1 MVVLRYQRILY
12 YSGLAAILA
21 WALFVYRRFYS
32 VDPSRQMLVY
42 LLLGGGLAVSWIS
55 IRVEPGIKSTLAALW
70 LTLTL
75 GVIATIAFMHP
86 LAALGMVA
94 MAGTWY
100 VMGANLVQWLGVAAK
115 PRLTKTIH
123 AMSVGM
129 ALYSLVVLGLGAAR
143 LLHAF
148 VLWGLMGV
156 VLAWGARKF
165 QPACIRTSIVDGHR
179 RLMQMGMLG
188 WLMLLLGS
196 VYFGIFLVKNLA
208 PPLLGD
214 DLTYHLAVARIFAR
228 DSAVHFLPYFTHFN
242 SPFGAEMLY
251 TAGMVLGSEY
261 ALTGLINLGYAV
273 ALLGAFILLGRRLG
287 GSGIGGVT
295 AWLIF
300 FSVPYY
306 TILTYSGSADLKFL
320 LYVLLAIDAFLWWCE
335 TNSIRTLV
343 LCAAEVG
350 FSFHYR
356 YHGLILFAALFLSV
370 AWKLRLPETRRRDWR
385 SLLYFVGI
393 AALVGCPWLLRNWI
407 NTGNPIFPTSTH
419 FFHGYFGDLEMSEI
433 WREYGNP
440 ASPWLFGAYGLGMG
454 WLNYLTLPWRV
465 TFLGGVFEGYE
476 LTPVFLVLAPF
487 GLWFMARNRP
497 ARNLSLFA
505 GFYATAW
512 FFQMHQL
519 KFLIPAF
526 AVCALVAAAGALA
539 WAEQL
544 GRWGRGAIVA
554 LVLAPTICALKIPLV
569 YSREQLQDA
578 ISIALHPRG
587 KGEFLTKHFGV
598 YPMIESMNRELPKDA
613 LVFSV
618 DEQNLFYL
626 DRSYILGGPH
636 HQIFVDYRTMVTFR
650 DLLARLREL
659 RVTHLLMRLG
669 PPAPDHLIGAP
680 HAALALLVRA
690 VDFSQLHEIK
700 RHQELVLYKINYDP
714 DLGPYNPTKHA
725 DYVELGDV
733 LMEYGMLER
742 ARVQYAKAGQAGA
755 SKCAAIQQMD
765 SLARG
770 RFYLSKARELRRTF
784 FLGPALKEFTAA
796 RASGV
801 VAEAE
806 QGAQGVAE
814 VYQAGM
820 QFAPHI
826 WARLP
831 SGDWFFRQKTF

>member
-1 MVVLRYQRILY
+1 MLQVVFA
-12 YSGLAAILA
+12 GLALL
-21 WALFVYRRFYS
+21 WAGWCYFKFYDI
-32 VDPSRQMLVY
+32 DPSRQHLILVAFCLVLGVGIVGRRPMLNVVVGWGGAIALLGLLVAMVIVHTRAFLVIGVMIAAWWSTGDLCLRLIKIAPTGQLAGAMHRLALGITVNSV
-42 LLLGGGLAVSWIS
+42 LLL
-55 IRVEPGIKSTLAALW
+55 
-70 LTLTL
+70 
-75 GVIATIAFMHP
+75 
-86 LAALGMVA
+86 ALGC
-94 MAGTWY
+94 
-100 VMGANLVQWLGVAAK
+100 LG
-115 PRLTKTIH
+115 RLT
-123 AMSVGM
+123 G
-129 ALYSLVVLGLGAAR
+129 
-143 LLHAF
+143 AF
-148 VLWGLMGV
+148 VWGTLV
-156 VLAWGARKF
+156 
-165 QPACIRTSIVDGHR
+165 
-179 RLMQMGMLG
+179 
-188 WLMLLLGS
+188 LMLLPALGQAKKIR
-196 VYFGIFLVKNLA
+196 FGAFWRQQQSHMKDADTLVLAVGIVVGCFLVLMTVRGLA
-208 PPLLGD
+208 PPLLAD
-214 DLTYHLAVARIFAR
+214 DLTYHLGVARIFAR
-228 DSAVHFLPYFTHFN
+228 EGSSAFLPFFTHFN
-242 SPFGAEMLY
+242 SPLGAEMLY
-251 TAGMVLGSEY
+251 AGGLVLGSEY
-261 ALTGLINLGYAV
+261 AVAGLTNLGFTI
-273 ALLGAFILLGRRLG
+273 LLIGAFVLLSRRLAHAEAG
-287 GSGIGGVT
+287 
-295 AWLIF
+295 WLAALMLL
-300 FSVPYY
+300 SVPYY
-306 TILTYSGSADLKFL
+306 LLVAQSGSADLKYLAF
-320 LYVLLAIDAFLWWCE
+320 VLLAIEAFFHWKDERSNGALW
-335 TNSIRTLV
+335 
-343 LCAAEVG
+343 LCAVEAG
-350 FSFHYR
+350 ASLHYR
-356 YHGLILFAALFLSV
+356 YHGVILIAALAGAIGWTLLV
-370 AWKLRLPETRRRDWR
+370 TRRGRFDAFR
-385 SLLYFVGI
+385 ILSSFIFL
-393 AALVGCPWLLRNWI
+393 AALVGSPWLVRNGI
-407 NTGNPIFPTSTH
+407 QTGNPIFPSSPAS
-419 FFHGYFGDLEMSEI
+419 FDGYFGDPELSEI

-440 ASPWLFGAYGLGMG
+440 ASPWLFGAYGIGMG

-476 LTPVFLVLAPF
+476 LTPVFLALAPF
-487 GLWFMARNRP
+487 GIWFMARNRR

-526 AVCALVAAAGALA
+526 AVWALVAAAGALA

-544 GRWGRGAIVA
+544 GRWGRGAMVA

-578 ISIALHPRG
+578 ISVALHPRG
-587 KGEFLTKHFGV
+587 KDEFLTKHFGV

-680 HAALALLVRA
+680 HAALALLMRA

-725 DYVELGDV
+725 DYVKLGDV

-742 ARVQYAKAGQAGA
+742 ARVQYAKAGLAGA

-770 RFYLSKARELRRTF
+770 RFYLNKARELRRTF
-784 FLGPALKEFTAA
+784 FLGSALKEFTVA